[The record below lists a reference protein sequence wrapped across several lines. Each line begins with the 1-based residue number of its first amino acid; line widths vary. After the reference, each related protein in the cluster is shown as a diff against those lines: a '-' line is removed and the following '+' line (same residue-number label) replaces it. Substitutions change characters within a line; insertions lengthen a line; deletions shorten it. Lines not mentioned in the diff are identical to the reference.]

1 MKNTYWN
8 GNGRLQAEYN
18 QMVSDLVP
26 VMGNCD
32 TLAGELL
39 RSVSRLAYDF
49 YNNGMGNNTSGAVN
63 FLYEKSAIGYEIYR
77 TIYDYSRGCVYQGGY
92 NGDTLHVAIEKA
104 IEQTVDMIV
113 HNPVLLTIENT
124 EDMFDYEDEEQHF
137 CEQCGDEV
145 ESLRCGH
152 ICQSCEEMNEY
163 YEEEIC

>member
-1 MKNTYWN
+1 MENTYWN
-8 GNGRLQAEYN
+8 GSGRFQAEYN
-18 QMVSDLVP
+18 QMVNDLVP

-39 RSVSRLAYDF
+39 RSATRLAYDF

-63 FLYEKSAIGYEIYR
+63 FLYEKSAIDHATYR
-77 TIYDYSRGCVYQGGY
+77 TIYDYSRGRVYQGGY
-92 NGDTLHVAIEKA
+92 NGDTLHVAIENA
-104 IEQTVDMIV
+104 IDQTVGMIV

-137 CEQCGDEV
+137 CEQCGDDM
-145 ESLRCGH
+145 ESPRCGY

-163 YEEEIC
+163 YEEEMC